1 MTGTAFL
8 EFGGES
14 MPKSN
19 KENRRKLSLQRL
31 ISGVVFFLFV
41 AGALVASMY
50 FKIIPMDLVQKLPFM
65 TKIMTQN
72 NADAVSDNQSN
83 DQQQPVVAQQPS
95 PDNTATSSVDIQNT
109 TINPPA
115 ATPSVT
121 GSNSANGQN
130 QTNRNISKLSQ
141 LYSGMKPQDAVAI
154 LNNLDDQT
162 ISNILKKMD
171 ENQASMILAAMDTKR
186 ASLISKELL
195 KDSST
200 SSQKS
205 N

>member
-1 MTGTAFL
+1 
-8 EFGGES
+8 

-19 KENRRKLSLQRL
+19 KENRRKFSLKIL
-31 ISGVVFFLFV
+31 ISGLVFFLFV
-41 AGALVASMY
+41 AGALAASMY

-65 TKIMTQN
+65 PQN
-72 NADAVSDNQSN
+72 NVAADLNNQSN
-83 DQQQPVVAQQPS
+83 DQQPS

-109 TINPPA
+109 AITPPA
-115 ATPSVT
+115 TTPSVT

-141 LYSGMKPQDAVAI
+141 LYSGMKPQEAVAI

-171 ENQASMILAAMDTKR
+171 ENQAAMILVAMDTKR
-186 ASLISKELL
+186 ASAISKEML
-195 KDSST
+195 KDPST
-200 SSQKS
+200 SNQKS